1 MSVALLAVTNA
12 HWLVYY
18 LAEDMTLSFLYK
30 ILRRDFIYAVFF
42 KFICVPEHQHT
53 FWCTRTG
60 WRDTQGYFLDNID
73 DAQPI
78 LIFEYNRIQ
87 WRSIEAEVKVW
98 THVNL
103 ARWEEE
109 KPEWFTEHGISTV

>member
-1 MSVALLAVTNA
+1 
-12 HWLVYY
+12 
-18 LAEDMTLSFLYK
+18 
-30 ILRRDFIYAVFF
+30 
-42 KFICVPEHQHT
+42 
-53 FWCTRTG
+53 
-60 WRDTQGYFLDNID
+60 LDNID

-109 KPEWFTEHGISTV
+109 KPEWFTEHGILTVL